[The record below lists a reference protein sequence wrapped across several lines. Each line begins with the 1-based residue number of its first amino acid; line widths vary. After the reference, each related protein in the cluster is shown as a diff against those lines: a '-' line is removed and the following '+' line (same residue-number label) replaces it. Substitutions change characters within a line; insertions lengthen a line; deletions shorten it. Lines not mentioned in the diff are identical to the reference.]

1 MHYVGGQKQATRV
14 SKLIQTCT
22 QKIKKLLVQYN
33 QIQSQN
39 GDDSQASVKDVC
51 DLGSQFWVS
60 KHSYVVTDPHE
71 NIPASN
77 QRRLLELWH
86 LDQVRIV
93 LSYGDHLDLC
103 ISSIFEVLSEY
114 HDATLL
120 PLQTFDGNIYSC
132 VSKQLIDCLPL
143 KEAGLIAALLTT
155 SQTLYQNLCR
165 AEEVAKI
172 VIQAY
177 WAGDGKPE
185 YIVQAKMLSGSFH
198 LTFPLSICDS
208 QVPRC
213 SDEEIEELHEL
224 VQSDNDQSHSEL
236 SDIENIS
243 DISSCVDEDDSD
255 L

>member
-1 MHYVGGQKQATRV
+1 M
-14 SKLIQTCT
+14 
-22 QKIKKLLVQYN
+22 
-33 QIQSQN
+33 
-39 GDDSQASVKDVC
+39 
-51 DLGSQFWVS
+51 S

-86 LDQVRIV
+86 LEERAAEEKQIAISDQVRIV

-103 ISSIFEVLSEY
+103 ISSIFQVLSEY

-132 VSKQLIDCLPL
+132 VSRQLIDCLPL

-213 SDEEIEELHEL
+213 SGEEIEELHVL
-224 VQSDNDQSHSEL
+224 V
-236 SDIENIS
+236 
-243 DISSCVDEDDSD
+243 
-255 L
+255 